1 MRYLSKVSYLPTSL
15 DVPIERVLDNES
27 IRQCER
33 VVVIGWD
40 KEDKLYFASSTADI
54 ADVMLLLELAK
65 QASLDQLRE

>member
-1 MRYLSKVSYLPTSL
+1 MSKVSYLPTNL
-15 DVPIERVLDNES
+15 DVPVERVLDNDT
-27 IRQCER
+27 IRNCER

-40 KEDKLYFASSTADI
+40 KDSRLYFASSTADI